1 MNLQQLLK
9 IKSEVDIFQQ
19 DLKEAIKLAKETT
32 GYKSRVDG
40 QMYGVN
46 DISETHCNGQLKRS
60 YLTLKYKLTRLF
72 NGNF

>member
-19 DLKEAIKLAKETT
+19 DLNEAIKLAKDTP
-32 GYKSRVDG
+32 GYKPSWANGDWVG
-40 QMYGVN
+40 KN
-46 DISETHCNGQLKRS
+46 EISGTHVNGQLRRS

-72 NGNF
+72 YGN